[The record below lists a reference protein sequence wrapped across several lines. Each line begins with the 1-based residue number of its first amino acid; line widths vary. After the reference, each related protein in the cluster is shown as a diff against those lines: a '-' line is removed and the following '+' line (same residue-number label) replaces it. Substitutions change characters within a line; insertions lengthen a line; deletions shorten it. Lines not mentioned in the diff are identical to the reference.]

1 METVTNPTLPLPL
14 QRYRLFESHDMDE
27 ARESVAR
34 VFCPHGL
41 VMLRPRTELDACH
54 HSARLHRDVSLNY
67 VQYGPGVQIDPGYL
81 QEFFLLQIP
90 LRGGAEIRCGAQQVD
105 ATPRL
110 ASLPSPTEPLSMR
123 WADDSPHLIVQLS
136 RPALLS
142 RLESLLQAP
151 VGQALV
157 FDLGVP
163 LDNPA
168 LAPLVHFIDYLRL
181 TLDAGNALQA
191 GSALAEHAEAY
202 LMSSLLMSA
211 GHNHSRALAGDA
223 QRRCCRGW
231 CAGRR
236 NTWRRMR
243 RSRCRWPMC
252 AGKSGAARVRCRWRF
267 ASTRGKGRWSFCGRC
282 GSTGCG
288 PSCRHR
294 PVFVG
299 AACARWRRDTAFF
312 TWGTLRRNTVRASGS
327 GRPRRGDCAACDEIA
342 KRAAQRLR
350 IARSTTTLV
359 RLHPTVITTS
369 AYSLGTTSPRPPPMS
384 SSSSNAV
391 MSRCS
396 AACPAAS
403 SAPKALCVGP

>member
-1 METVTNPTLPLPL
+1 METLTTPSLPL

-41 VMLRPRTELDACH
+41 VMLKPRTELDACH

-105 ATPRL
+105 ATPLL

-123 WADDSPHLIVQLS
+123 WADDSPHLIVQLARS
-136 RPALLS
+136 ALLS

-163 LDNPA
+163 LDNPV

-191 GSALAEHAEAY
+191 GSPLAEHAEAY

-211 GHNHSRALAGDA
+211 GHNYSRVLAGDA
-223 QRRCCRGW
+223 QRRLLPRVVRRAQEYMAAHAEEPLSLADVCREVG
-231 CAGRR
+231 CSARALQLAFRQHAGQGPMEFLRE
-236 NTWRRMR
+236 MR
-243 RSRCRWPMC
+243 LD
-252 AGKSGAARVRCRWRF
+252 RVRAELRSSAGVAGTGVREVAQKYGFLHLGHFAAQYRARF
-267 ASTRGKGRWSFCGRC
+267 GERPSETRGPR
-282 GSTGCG
+282 
-288 PSCRHR
+288 
-294 PVFVG
+294 G
-299 AACARWRRDTAFF
+299 A
-312 TWGTLRRNTVRASGS
+312 
-327 GRPRRGDCAACDEIA
+327 
-342 KRAAQRLR
+342 
-350 IARSTTTLV
+350 
-359 RLHPTVITTS
+359 
-369 AYSLGTTSPRPPPMS
+369 
-384 SSSSNAV
+384 
-391 MSRCS
+391 
-396 AACPAAS
+396 
-403 SAPKALCVGP
+403 